1 MWRVSMYEAHPEE
14 QKYTWAQLS
23 PLMVTTLISLAYPWC
38 EASAK
43 PFVHT
48 YFYLFILIGG

>member
-1 MWRVSMYEAHPEE
+1 MWRVSVYEAHPEE
-14 QKYTWAQLS
+14 QKYTAQLS

-48 YFYLFILIGG
+48 YFY

>member
-1 MWRVSMYEAHPEE
+1 MSEAHPEE

-23 PLMVTTLISLAYPWC
+23 PLMVTTPISLAYPWW
-38 EASAK
+38 EASTK

-48 YFYLFILIGG
+48 IFLKLIN